1 MPHLTVVQG
10 GEGIIWAFVL
20 AHTHVTSSLKA
31 SNVAYSS
38 IPPCTLIA
46 NNYLLNECMNLIQEV
61 AYAETKGM
69 LIIFSCQ
76 QVEELANS
84 GGREK

>member
-1 MPHLTVVQG
+1 M
-10 GEGIIWAFVL
+10 
-20 AHTHVTSSLKA
+20 SSLKA

-38 IPPCTLIA
+38 IPPRTLMA
-46 NNYLLNECMNLIQEV
+46 SNYLLNECMNLIQEV
-61 AYAETKGM
+61 ACIKKKGM

-84 GGREK
+84 GGRKK